1 MSIVTFYNSSIEQTG
16 KTMSIAA
23 IATYMAIEH
32 NYRIL
37 VISTTNK
44 EDALKRCF
52 WEQKKK
58 KKNLGIFGPNAAL
71 EVETGVEGLARVV
84 RSNKI
89 APNIITNYTKVV
101 FKDRFEI
108 LLGCENPPADGTV
121 IETMYPSIIK
131 AANQYYDLVFVDLDE
146 NVDEETKKT
155 IIYDSD
161 VVVINMSQRLKSID
175 KFKEL
180 KEKNQLLD
188 AKKALILVGRYD
200 KFSKYNSK
208 NISRYLGEKNQVL
221 TIPYNTLFF
230 EAAEEAGV
238 PDLFLRF
245 RKNLDPDDRSAFFI
259 EEIKRASEN
268 IVYRLQDLQRRPYND
283 NNKYCTNFSGFRNC
297 CIWSL
302 LRFKKEKNGRS
313 REHTKYR

>member
-1 MSIVTFYNSSIEQTG
+1 MSIITFYNSSTEQTG

-37 VISTTNK
+37 VISTTNR

-52 WEQKKK
+52 WQEKKK

-71 EVETGVEGLARVV
+71 EVETGVEGLARVI

-89 APNIITNYTKVV
+89 SPNIITNYTKVV

-108 LLGCENPPADGTV
+108 LLGCENPPSDGTV

-146 NVDEETKKT
+146 NVDEETRKT

-161 VVVINMSQRLKSID
+161 IIVINMSQRLRSID
-175 KFKEL
+175 KFREL
-180 KEKNQLLD
+180 KEKNQLL
-188 AKKALILVGRYD
+188 ASRKALLLIGRYD
-200 KFSKYNSK
+200 KYSKYNSK
-208 NISRYLGEKNQVL
+208 NSSRYLGEKNQVL

-230 EAAEEAGV
+230 EATEEAGV

-245 RKNLDPDDRSAFFI
+245 RKNLDPEDRNAFFI
-259 EEIKRASEN
+259 EEVRRASEN
-268 IVYRLQDLQRRPYND
+268 IVYRLQDLQM
-283 NNKYCTNFSGFRNC
+283 K
-297 CIWSL
+297 I
-302 LRFKKEKNGRS
+302 
-313 REHTKYR
+313 

>member
-188 AKKALILVGRYD
+188 AKRALILVGRYD

-245 RKNLDPDDRSAFFI
+245 RKNLDPDDRNAFFI

-268 IVYRLQDLQRRPYND
+268 IVYRLQDLQM
-283 NNKYCTNFSGFRNC
+283 K
-297 CIWSL
+297 I
-302 LRFKKEKNGRS
+302 
-313 REHTKYR
+313 

>member
-1 MSIVTFYNSSIEQTG
+1 MSIITFYNSSTEQTG

-23 IATYMAIEH
+23 ITTYMAIEH

-37 VISTTNK
+37 VISTTNR

-52 WEQKKK
+52 WQEKKK

-71 EVETGVEGLARVV
+71 EVETGVEGLARVI

-89 APNIITNYTKVV
+89 SPNIITNYTKVV

-108 LLGCENPPADGTV
+108 LLGCENQPTDGTV

-146 NVDEETKKT
+146 NVDEETRKT
-155 IIYDSD
+155 IIHDSD
-161 VVVINMSQRLKSID
+161 IIVINMSQRLRSID
-175 KFKEL
+175 KFREV
-180 KEKNQLLD
+180 KEKNQLL
-188 AKKALILVGRYD
+188 ASRKALLLIGRYD
-200 KFSKYNSK
+200 KYSKYNSK

-230 EAAEEAGV
+230 EATEEAGV

-245 RKNLDPDDRSAFFI
+245 RKNLDPDDRNAFFI

-268 IVYRLQDLQRRPYND
+268 IVYRLQDLQM
-283 NNKYCTNFSGFRNC
+283 K
-297 CIWSL
+297 I
-302 LRFKKEKNGRS
+302 
-313 REHTKYR
+313 

>member
-1 MSIVTFYNSSIEQTG
+1 MSIVTFYNSSVEQTG

-37 VISTTNK
+37 VVSTTNR
-44 EDALKRCF
+44 DDPLKRCF
-52 WEQKKK
+52 WEEKKK
-58 KKNLGIFGPNAAL
+58 KRNLGIFGPNAAI
-71 EVETGVEGLARVV
+71 EVETGVEGLARII

-89 APNIITNYTKVV
+89 SPNIITNYTKVV

-108 LLGCENPPADGTV
+108 LLGSENPPTDGTI

-131 AANQYYDLVFVDLDE
+131 ASNQYYDLVFVDLDE
-146 NVDEETKKT
+146 NVDEETRKT
-155 IIYDSD
+155 IIHDSD
-161 VVVINMSQRLKSID
+161 VIVINMSQRLKSID
-175 KFKEL
+175 KFREL
-180 KEKNQLLD
+180 KEKNQFL
-188 AKKALILVGRYD
+188 ASKKALILIGRYD

-230 EAAEEAGV
+230 EATEEAGV

-245 RKNLDPDDRSAFFI
+245 RKNLDPEDRNAFFI
-259 EEIKRASEN
+259 QEIKRASEN
-268 IVYRLQDLQRRPYND
+268 IVYRLQDLQM
-283 NNKYCTNFSGFRNC
+283 K
-297 CIWSL
+297 I
-302 LRFKKEKNGRS
+302 
-313 REHTKYR
+313 

>member
-37 VISTTNK
+37 VVSTTNR
-44 EDALKRCF
+44 DDPLKRCF
-52 WEQKKK
+52 WEEKKK
-58 KKNLGIFGPNAAL
+58 KRNLGIFGPNAAI
-71 EVETGVEGLARVV
+71 EVETGVEGLARII

-89 APNIITNYTKVV
+89 SPNIITNYTKVV

-108 LLGCENPPADGTV
+108 LLGSENPPTDGTI

-131 AANQYYDLVFVDLDE
+131 ASNQYYDLVFVDLDE
-146 NVDEETKKT
+146 NVDEETRKT
-155 IIYDSD
+155 IIHDSD
-161 VVVINMSQRLKSID
+161 VIVINMSQRLKSID
-175 KFKEL
+175 KFREL
-180 KEKNQLLD
+180 KEKNQFL
-188 AKKALILVGRYD
+188 ASKKALILIGRYD

-230 EAAEEAGV
+230 EATEEAGV

-245 RKNLDPDDRSAFFI
+245 RKNLDPDDRNAFFI

-268 IVYRLQDLQRRPYND
+268 IVYRLQDLQM
-283 NNKYCTNFSGFRNC
+283 K
-297 CIWSL
+297 I
-302 LRFKKEKNGRS
+302 
-313 REHTKYR
+313 

>member
-37 VISTTNK
+37 VISTTNR
-44 EDALKRCF
+44 EDSLKRCF
-52 WEQKKK
+52 WEEKKK

-84 RSNKI
+84 KSNKI
-89 APNIITNYTKVV
+89 SPNIITNYTKVV

-108 LLGCENPPADGTV
+108 LLGCENPPSDGTV

-146 NVDEETKKT
+146 NVDEETRKT

-161 VVVINMSQRLKSID
+161 IVVINMSQRLRSID
-175 KFKEL
+175 KFREL
-180 KEKNQLLD
+180 KEQNQLL
-188 AKKALILVGRYD
+188 ASKKALILIGRYD

-230 EAAEEAGV
+230 EATEEAGV

-245 RKNLDPDDRSAFFI
+245 RKNLDPEDRNAFFI
-259 EEIKRASEN
+259 EEVRRASEN
-268 IVYRLQDLQRRPYND
+268 ILYRLQDFQM
-283 NNKYCTNFSGFRNC
+283 K
-297 CIWSL
+297 I
-302 LRFKKEKNGRS
+302 
-313 REHTKYR
+313 

>member
-37 VISTTNK
+37 VISTTNRDDPLK
-44 EDALKRCF
+44 ECF
-52 WEQKKK
+52 WVTKKK
-58 KKNLGIFGPNAAL
+58 KRNLGIFGPNAAL
-71 EVETGVEGLARVV
+71 EVETGVEGLVRVI

-89 APNIITNYTKVV
+89 SPDIITNYTKVV

-108 LLGCENPPADGTV
+108 LLGCKIPPSDGTI
-121 IETMYPSIIK
+121 IEKFYPSIIK
-131 AANQYYDLVFVDLDE
+131 AANQYYDIVFVDLDE
-146 NVDEETKKT
+146 NVDEETRKT

-161 VVVINMSQRLKSID
+161 IVVINLSQRLRSIN
-175 KFKEL
+175 KFIEL
-180 KEKNQLLD
+180 KSKNQIL
-188 AKKALILVGRYD
+188 ASQKSLILVGRYD
-200 KFSKYNSK
+200 RYSKYNSK

-230 EAAEEAGV
+230 EATEEAGV
-238 PDLFLRF
+238 PDLFLKF
-245 RKNLDPDDRSAFFI
+245 RRNIDPEDRNAFFI

-268 IVYRLQDLQRRPYND
+268 IVYRLQDLQM
-283 NNKYCTNFSGFRNC
+283 K
-297 CIWSL
+297 I
-302 LRFKKEKNGRS
+302 
-313 REHTKYR
+313 

>member
-37 VISTTNK
+37 VISTTNR
-44 EDALKRCF
+44 EDALKNCF
-52 WEQKKK
+52 WEERKK

-71 EVETGVEGLARVV
+71 EVETGVEGLARVI

-89 APNIITNYTKVV
+89 SPDIITNYTKVV

-108 LLGCENPPADGTV
+108 LLGCENPPSDGTV

-146 NVDEETKKT
+146 NVDEETRKT

-161 VVVINMSQRLKSID
+161 IVVINMSQRLRSID
-175 KFKEL
+175 KFREL
-180 KEKNQLLD
+180 KEQNQLL
-188 AKKALILVGRYD
+188 ASKKALILIGRYD

-230 EAAEEAGV
+230 EATEEAGV

-245 RKNLDPDDRSAFFI
+245 RKNLDPEDRNAFFI
-259 EEIKRASEN
+259 EEVRRASEN
-268 IVYRLQDLQRRPYND
+268 IVYRLQDLQM
-283 NNKYCTNFSGFRNC
+283 K
-297 CIWSL
+297 I
-302 LRFKKEKNGRS
+302 
-313 REHTKYR
+313 

>member
-1 MSIVTFYNSSIEQTG
+1 MSIVTFYNSSKEQTG

-37 VISTTNK
+37 VISTTNT
-44 EDALKRCF
+44 DDPYKRCF
-52 WEQKKK
+52 WQEKKK
-58 KKNLGIFGPNAAL
+58 KRNLGIFGPNASL
-71 EVETGVEGLARVV
+71 EVQNGVEGLARII

-89 APNIITNYTKVV
+89 TPDVITNYTRVV

-108 LLGCENPPADGTV
+108 LLGCEVPPSDGEV
-121 IETMYPSIIK
+121 IETIYPNIVK

-146 NVDEETKKT
+146 NVDEESRKT

-161 VVVINMSQRLKSID
+161 IVIINMSQRLRSMN
-175 KFKEL
+175 KFIEL
-180 KEKNQLLD
+180 KQKNQILNSQ
-188 AKKALILVGRYD
+188 KTLILIGRYD
-200 KFSKYNSK
+200 KYSKYNSK

-230 EAAEEAGV
+230 EATEEAGV

-245 RKNLDPDDRSAFFI
+245 RKTLDPEDRNAFFI
-259 EEIKRASEN
+259 EEVKRASEN
-268 IVYRLQDLQRRPYND
+268 IVYRLQDLQM
-283 NNKYCTNFSGFRNC
+283 KM
-297 CIWSL
+297 
-302 LRFKKEKNGRS
+302 
-313 REHTKYR
+313 

>member
-44 EDALKRCF
+44 EDPLKNCF
-52 WEQKKK
+52 WEDRKK
-58 KKNLGIFGPNAAL
+58 KKNLGIFGPNTAL
-71 EVETGVEGLARVV
+71 EVETGVEGLARVA

-89 APNIITNYTKVV
+89 TPDIITNYTKVV
-101 FKDRFEI
+101 FTDRFEV
-108 LLGCENPPADGTV
+108 LLGSGNSTSDGTV
-121 IETMYPSIIK
+121 VETIYPSIIK

-146 NVDEETKKT
+146 NVDEDSKKE
-155 IIYDSD
+155 IIHDSD
-161 VVVINMSQRLKSID
+161 VLVINMSQRLKSIN
-175 KFKEL
+175 KFRES
-180 KEKNQLLD
+180 KEKNQMLTSQ
-188 AKKALILVGRYD
+188 KAVILIGRYD
-200 KFSKYNSK
+200 KFSKYNAK

-230 EAAEEAGV
+230 EATEEAGV

-245 RKNLDPDDRSAFFI
+245 RKRLDPEDRNAFFI
-259 EEIKRASEN
+259 EEVKRASEN
-268 IVYRLQDLQRRPYND
+268 IVYRLQDLQM
-283 NNKYCTNFSGFRNC
+283 KM
-297 CIWSL
+297 
-302 LRFKKEKNGRS
+302 
-313 REHTKYR
+313 

>member
-1 MSIVTFYNSSIEQTG
+1 MSIITFYNSSTEQTG

-23 IATYMAIEH
+23 ITTYMAIEH

-37 VISTTNK
+37 VISTTNR

-52 WEQKKK
+52 WQEKKK

-71 EVETGVEGLARVV
+71 EVETGVEGLARVI

-89 APNIITNYTKVV
+89 SPNIITNYTKVV

-108 LLGCENPPADGTV
+108 LLGCENQPTDGTV

-146 NVDEETKKT
+146 NVDEETRKT
-155 IIYDSD
+155 IIHDSD
-161 VVVINMSQRLKSID
+161 IIVINMSQRLRSID
-175 KFKEL
+175 KFREL
-180 KEKNQLLD
+180 KEKNQLL
-188 AKKALILVGRYD
+188 ASRKALLLIGRYD
-200 KFSKYNSK
+200 KYSKYNSK

-230 EAAEEAGV
+230 EATEEAGV

-245 RKNLDPDDRSAFFI
+245 RKNLDPDDRNAFFI

-268 IVYRLQDLQRRPYND
+268 IVYRLQDLQM
-283 NNKYCTNFSGFRNC
+283 K
-297 CIWSL
+297 I
-302 LRFKKEKNGRS
+302 
-313 REHTKYR
+313 

>member
-1 MSIVTFYNSSIEQTG
+1 MSIVTFYNSSVEQTG

-37 VISTTNK
+37 VVSTTNR
-44 EDALKRCF
+44 EDQLKRCF
-52 WEQKKK
+52 WEEKKK

-71 EVETGVEGLARVV
+71 EVENGVEGLARVI

-89 APNIITNYTKVV
+89 SPDIITNYTKVV

-108 LLGCENPPADGTV
+108 LLGCEVPPSDGTV
-121 IETMYPSIIK
+121 IENMYPSIIK

-146 NVDEETKKT
+146 NVNEEARKT
-155 IIYDSD
+155 IIHDSD
-161 VVVINMSQRLKSID
+161 IIVINMSQRLKSIN
-175 KFKEL
+175 KFREL
-180 KEKNQLLD
+180 KEKNQLL
-188 AKKALILVGRYD
+188 ASKKALILIGRYD
-200 KFSKYNSK
+200 RFSKYNAK

-230 EAAEEAGV
+230 EATEEAGV

-245 RKNLDPDDRSAFFI
+245 RKNLDPEDRNAFFI

-268 IVYRLQDLQRRPYND
+268 IVYRLQDLQM
-283 NNKYCTNFSGFRNC
+283 K
-297 CIWSL
+297 I
-302 LRFKKEKNGRS
+302 
-313 REHTKYR
+313 

>member
-37 VISTTNK
+37 VISTTNR
-44 EDALKRCF
+44 EDSLKRCF
-52 WEQKKK
+52 LEEKKK

-84 RSNKI
+84 KSNKI
-89 APNIITNYTKVV
+89 SPNIITNYTKVV

-108 LLGCENPPADGTV
+108 LLGCENPPSDGTV

-146 NVDEETKKT
+146 NVDEETRKT

-161 VVVINMSQRLKSID
+161 IVVINMSQRLRSID
-175 KFKEL
+175 KFREL
-180 KEKNQLLD
+180 KEQNQLL
-188 AKKALILVGRYD
+188 ASKKALILIGRYD

-230 EAAEEAGV
+230 EATEEAGV

-245 RKNLDPDDRSAFFI
+245 RKNLDPEDRNAFFI
-259 EEIKRASEN
+259 EEVRRASEN
-268 IVYRLQDLQRRPYND
+268 IVYRLQDLQM
-283 NNKYCTNFSGFRNC
+283 K
-297 CIWSL
+297 I
-302 LRFKKEKNGRS
+302 
-313 REHTKYR
+313 

>member
-37 VISTTNK
+37 VVSTTNR
-44 EDALKRCF
+44 DDPLKRCF
-52 WEQKKK
+52 WEEKKK
-58 KKNLGIFGPNAAL
+58 KRNLGIFGPNAAI
-71 EVETGVEGLARVV
+71 EVETGVEGLARII

-89 APNIITNYTKVV
+89 SPNIITNYTKVV

-108 LLGCENPPADGTV
+108 LLGSENPPTDGTI

-131 AANQYYDLVFVDLDE
+131 ASNQYYDLVFVDLDE
-146 NVDEETKKT
+146 NVDEETRKT
-155 IIYDSD
+155 IIHDSD
-161 VVVINMSQRLKSID
+161 VIVINMSQRLKSID
-175 KFKEL
+175 KFREL
-180 KEKNQLLD
+180 KEKNQFL
-188 AKKALILVGRYD
+188 ASKKALILIGRYD

-230 EAAEEAGV
+230 EATEEAGV

-245 RKNLDPDDRSAFFI
+245 RRNLDPEDRNAFFI

-268 IVYRLQDLQRRPYND
+268 IVYRLQDLQM
-283 NNKYCTNFSGFRNC
+283 K
-297 CIWSL
+297 I
-302 LRFKKEKNGRS
+302 
-313 REHTKYR
+313 

>member
-23 IATYMAIEH
+23 ISTYMAIEH

-37 VISTTNK
+37 VISTTNRADPLK
-44 EDALKRCF
+44 ECF

-58 KKNLGIFGPNAAL
+58 KRNLGIFGPNASL
-71 EVETGVEGLARVV
+71 EVENGVEGLARMI

-89 APNIITNYTKVV
+89 SPDIITNYTKVV

-108 LLGCENPPADGTV
+108 LLGCEVPPSDGTIV
-121 IETMYPSIIK
+121 EKFYPNIIK

-146 NVDEETKKT
+146 NVDEETRKN
-155 IIYDSD
+155 IIHDSD
-161 VVVINMSQRLKSID
+161 IIVINMSQRLRSIN
-175 KFKEL
+175 KFLEL
-180 KEKNQLLD
+180 KNQNQIL
-188 AKKALILVGRYD
+188 ASQKSLILIGRYD
-200 KFSKYNSK
+200 KYSKYNSK

-230 EAAEEAGV
+230 EATEEAGV
-238 PDLFLRF
+238 PDLFLKF
-245 RKNLDPDDRSAFFI
+245 RRNLDPEDRNAFFI

-268 IVYRLQDLQRRPYND
+268 IIYRLQDLQM
-283 NNKYCTNFSGFRNC
+283 K
-297 CIWSL
+297 I
-302 LRFKKEKNGRS
+302 
-313 REHTKYR
+313 